1 MAALDALWGN
11 DTLKQSLSA
20 ALAAGRLS
28 HSVLLCGEAGTG
40 ANFAARCLAA
50 DYLYPQGG
58 AGAAQVLSGESPEL
72 LILQGEGVSGDIKID
87 AVRTV
92 RREVYN
98 TALSAQGRVVLIKG
112 AHKLNA
118 ASANALLKVIEE
130 PPEGVLFLLTAPGEA
145 VVLPTIRSRCCAY
158 SLAPVSQAE
167 CVQYLNTHFPA
178 CKNSAGLA
186 GIFGGKI
193 GSARRCIED
202 PQQERCLNDA
212 LSLAK
217 CVARHDSYKAMV
229 LLSGYEKD
237 RFGILRLLELFGN
250 VCSAALRG
258 TPDIPVDAAQ
268 AAQCLPSAFSA
279 SRAVSANVNA
289 KLVLTN
295 LAVQLC
301 A

>member
-1 MAALDALWGN
+1 MAALDSLLGN
-11 DTLKQSLSA
+11 ETLKESLSA

-58 AGAAQVLSGESPEL
+58 AGAAQVLAGASPEVLTLAGEGASGE
-72 LILQGEGVSGDIKID
+72 IKID
-87 AVRTV
+87 AVRAV

-98 TALSAQGRVVLIKG
+98 TALSAGGRAVLIRG

-130 PPEGVLFLLTAPGEA
+130 PPEGVLFVLTAPSEA

-158 SLAPVSQAE
+158 SLAPVSVSD
-167 CVQYLNTHFPA
+167 CTRYLNEHFPGRKDVA
-178 CKNSAGLA
+178 RLA
-186 GIFGGKI
+186 GVFGGKI
-193 GSARRCIED
+193 GSARRCLED
-202 PQQERCLNDA
+202 ARQEACLNDA
-212 LSLAK
+212 MALAK
-217 CVARHDSYKAMV
+217 CAVRRNAYEAMV

-237 RFGILRLLELFGN
+237 RFGTLRLLEFFGN
-250 VCSAALRG
+250 VCSAALRN
-258 TPDIPVDAAQ
+258 TPEIPLDARR
-268 AAQCLPSAFSA
+268 AADCLPHAFFTA
-279 SRAVSANVNA
+279 RQITANVNA
-289 KLVLTN
+289 KLALTN
-295 LAVQLC
+295 LAIRLC